1 MAEAL
6 WVYAFGKGLDLE
18 SLREELAV
26 DGTKRFECLNE
37 AALDA
42 VYTVVQADAFSQS
55 AVDAHAN
62 DLQWLGVIGLSHQRV
77 NEALASKR
85 RSIPLRAFTLFASTD
100 SLRQFMRENERAL
113 HDVLSRLEGKSEWT
127 FRLEIDAD
135 RWNETLDDRVEE
147 LRGLKQEIEQSSAGR
162 AYLLRKKLDDVKK
175 SAARTAEESLLD
187 EVSREISAKL
197 QAPIEVENRAQ
208 RNGSFPQINALIGER
223 DQEAVATL
231 ERELN
236 ARYNDA
242 GVTISIS
249 GPWPPYSFAAG
260 VSA

>member
-1 MAEAL
+1 M
-6 WVYAFGKGLDLE
+6 K
-18 SLREELAV
+18 
-26 DGTKRFECLNE
+26 
-37 AALDA
+37 
-42 VYTVVQADAFSQS
+42 
-55 AVDAHAN
+55 
-62 DLQWLGVIGLSHQRV
+62 
-77 NEALASKR
+77 
-85 RSIPLRAFTLFASTD
+85 
-100 SLRQFMRENERAL
+100 
-113 HDVLSRLEGKSEWT
+113 KSE
-127 FRLEIDAD
+127 
-135 RWNETLDDRVEE
+135 
-147 LRGLKQEIEQSSAGR
+147 
-162 AYLLRKKLDDVKK
+162 
-175 SAARTAEESLLD
+175 ARTAEESLLD

-197 QAPIEVENRAQ
+197 KAPIEVENRAQ

>member
-1 MAEAL
+1 MDTP
-6 WVYAFGKGLDLE
+6 VCSD
-18 SLREELAV
+18 V
-26 DGTKRFECLNE
+26 DE
-37 AALDA
+37 D
-42 VYTVVQADAFSQS
+42 
-55 AVDAHAN
+55 
-62 DLQWLGVIGLSHQRV
+62 VIGS
-77 NEALASKR
+77 
-85 RSIPLRAFTLFASTD
+85 
-100 SLRQFMRENERAL
+100 
-113 HDVLSRLEGKSEWT
+113 
-127 FRLEIDAD
+127 
-135 RWNETLDDRVEE
+135 
-147 LRGLKQEIEQSSAGR
+147 KQEIEQSSAGR
-162 AYLLRKKLDDVKK
+162 AYLLREKLDDVKK

-197 QAPIEVENRAQ
+197 KAPIEVENRAQ